1 MALLRRS
8 RRRYEILGNVMG
20 FMTFP
25 GVLFIFFFGAAEL
38 TALMIAVT
46 VIWTASQIALVW
58 SDIKCR
64 QIEAKMRRMRRDT
77 VRRYQFHD

>member
-1 MALLRRS
+1 MARLRRS
-8 RRRYEILGNVMG
+8 RRRYEILGNIMG

-25 GVLFIFFFGAAEL
+25 GLFLMFFFGAAEL
-38 TALMIAVT
+38 TALMIASVA
-46 VIWTASQIALVW
+46 VLAVSSAGLIW